1 MKNLLKIMSVF
12 ALTSI
17 ATINVVACDIWQN
30 SPIDYNQ
37 LLEDASQLID
47 NNDDPNFAI
56 FLKDKNKTYISDF
69 IELIEENIEKLF
81 HMAKEDFSNLTY
93 KITNGSEQIKD
104 SNIIKIELAVYGES
118 IVKDCSFTA
127 NFTALQDYIDK
138 KLKPLVNGTKYLSIS
153 KNDIGG
159 FYQQLITADAD
170 FKGEKEHYFKN
181 SSVKANNFW
190 KNFQE
195 WDPRKEK
202 NPLLGNVLVP
212 LLEYIGNIPRTG
224 LTFNNFKPYLLSTNG
239 ENNIIAITGNSKFG
253 EKNYDY
259 IKIGLVGKDSDTA
272 ALGNKYNNLTF
283 IFT

>member
-1 MKNLLKIMSVF
+1 MKSLLKIMSVF
-12 ALTSI
+12 VLTSI

-37 LLEDASQLID
+37 LLEDAAKLIA
-47 NNDDPNFAI
+47 NNEDPNFAI

-69 IELIEENIEKLF
+69 IKLIEENIGKLF
-81 HMAKEDFSNLTY
+81 ATAKEDFSNLTY
-93 KITNGSEQIKD
+93 TITNGSDQVND
-104 SNIIKIELAVYGES
+104 SNTIKIKLAVYVNP

-138 KLKPLVNGTKYLSIS
+138 RLKPLVNGTKYLSIS

-159 FYQQLITADAD
+159 FYQQLVTVGAD

-181 SSVKANNFW
+181 SSGKANDFW

-202 NPLLGNVLVP
+202 NPLLGNVLAP
-212 LLEYIGNIPRTG
+212 LLDYIGNSPRTG
-224 LTFNNFKPYLLSTNG
+224 LTFNNFKPYLLSING

-253 EKNYDY
+253 DKNYDY